1 MTEEKVKK
9 REWVKNAAII
19 FLAVMLVLTFFSN
32 TIMNHSLPEV
42 AAQYVESGTISAT
55 IRGTGTVEA
64 NESFSVVSS
73 QTRKVLS
80 VPVKEGDE
88 VAVGDT
94 LLLYADAD
102 SEELKTAQTS
112 LDDAL
117 YNYKVALLEAGDG
130 TYSKEQRAIEKAQA
144 ALDKAKATRD
154 ANVVA
159 DADIATAQAA
169 ATAAQKAYDTQA
181 AVVKSLEAQ
190 AASGSDNSAQIAEK
204 NSQLNS
210 AQTMLAAANITY
222 KDDCASFNACALAYM
237 KANVSGSTATEA
249 TSVYKKATAQ
259 LFEKWIK
266 QDTFPAVSS
275 KPSWWP
281 DTVTFD
287 ENTVQNMDD
296 AYTAITKLESEI
308 SSLNSDISALVASDS
323 SSTSASLSAA
333 NVKLATLE
341 ASLSTATKALEAL
354 NTKRTNWETAT
365 EGIYT
370 AQDGLETTL
379 DALAEAKL
387 ADQKQSLD
395 LQKLRTTVSE
405 ATKALNALKS
415 GSSDSAIKST
425 VNGVVKTVST
435 SAGKTTNSGDELI
448 VVEVPDLG
456 YSVKLSV
463 TKAQS
468 QKVKVGDTGTLSGYG
483 YWGDQ
488 VTARLTSIRT
498 DPENPSTNKLLVFDL
513 EGEVDSGSSVTV
525 AIGEK
530 SSNYDAIV
538 PNSAIRSDSN
548 GSFVLAVITKSTPLS
563 NRYIATRIDVEV
575 LASDDVNTA
584 VSGGITS
591 GDFVITTSTKPI
603 EAGTQVRLAD

>member
-42 AAQYVESGTISAT
+42 AAQYVESGAISAT

-102 SEELKTAQTS
+102 SEELKTAQTA

-169 ATAAQKAYDTQA
+169 VTAAQKNVDTQQA
-181 AVVKSLEAQ
+181 YVDQLEAQ
-190 AASGSDNSAQIAEK
+190 SGSGTDNSAQIAAK
-204 NSQLNS
+204 QADLAS
-210 AQTMLAAANITY
+210 AKIAFKTDYENFGKAA
-222 KDDCASFNACALAYM
+222 FAYM
-237 KANVSGSTATEA
+237 KSIDTTTTATTA
-249 TSVYKKATAQ
+249 TDTYKKALSKQ
-259 LFEKWIK
+259 FDKWLEPA
-266 QDTFPAVSS
+266 TFSASE
-275 KPSWWP
+275 PSWWDSIATP
-281 DTVTFD
+281 AIDFD
-287 ENTVQNMDD
+287 EDNVESMNE
-296 AYTAITKLESEI
+296 AYKTISTLESEI
-308 SSLNSDISALVASDS
+308 DSLIATDNSGAGATLTAAKTSLASLN
-323 SSTSASLSAA
+323 
-333 NVKLATLE
+333 ATLT
-341 ASLSTATKALEAL
+341 SCKSSLEAL
-354 NTKRTNWETAT
+354 NTKRTAWETAT
-365 EGIYT
+365 NDIYT
-370 AQDGLETTL
+370 AQDSLETAL

-395 LQKLRTTVSE
+395 LQKLKTAVTE
-405 ATKALNALKS
+405 ATTALNALKS
-415 GSSDSAIKST
+415 GSSDSTITST
-425 VNGVVKTVST
+425 VNGVVKTVNT
-435 SAGKTTNSGDELI
+435 SAGKTTASGDELI

-548 GSFVLAVITKSTPLS
+548 GSFVLAVVTKSTPLS

-584 VSGGITS
+584 VSGGITA